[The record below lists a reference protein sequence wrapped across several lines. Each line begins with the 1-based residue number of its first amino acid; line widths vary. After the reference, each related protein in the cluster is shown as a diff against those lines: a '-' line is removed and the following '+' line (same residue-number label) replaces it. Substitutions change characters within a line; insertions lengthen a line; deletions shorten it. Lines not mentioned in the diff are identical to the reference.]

1 VTDQLRVALLVAM
14 RNEVGHIRQCLESI
28 LAQDY
33 PSDLV
38 EIWVLDGQSTD
49 QSWAVAA
56 DVLGSHAGAYLVANP
71 GITQARGWN
80 LGIARSSAD
89 VLGIVSAHAEL
100 APNYVTQAVETLER
114 TKADMVGG
122 PARAVS
128 LGLVGEAVA
137 VGQSTRFGV
146 GSATFRYVE
155 VESEVDT
162 VFMGLCRRSV
172 FQRVGV
178 FDPMMDRNQDDE
190 FSFRLRERGGRIV
203 CNPAIRSRYHNRTT
217 LRRLWRQYVAYG
229 FWKVR
234 VILRHPRQAS
244 LSHLVPAAFVT
255 SLLVLSAGAPWWGPW
270 PFGAVVALYAA
281 SSVVAS
287 VVAARGRWRV
297 LPLLPLVYAVL
308 HVGYGA
314 GFLGGLVRLARGAGA
329 GAVAGGTGE
338 WRPAP

>member
-1 VTDQLRVALLVAM
+1 
-14 RNEVGHIRQCLESI
+14 
-28 LAQDY
+28 
-33 PSDLV
+33 
-38 EIWVLDGQSTD
+38 VLDGQSTD
-49 QSWAVAA
+49 RSGAIAA
-56 DVLGSHAGAYLVANP
+56 DVLGSRAGTHLVANP

-80 LGIARSSAD
+80 LGIASASAD

-100 APNYVTQAVETLER
+100 APDYVTQAVETLAR
-114 TKADMVGG
+114 TKADLVGG
-122 PARAVS
+122 PARPVS
-128 LGLVGEAVA
+128 LGVVGEAIA

-146 GSATFRYVE
+146 GGATFRYADVE
-155 VESEVDT
+155 AEVDT
-162 VFMGLCRRSV
+162 VFMGLCRRSL
-172 FQRVGV
+172 FERVGV
-178 FDPMMDRNQDDE
+178 FDAAMDRNQDDE
-190 FSFRLRERGGRIV
+190 FSFRLRARGGRIV
-203 CNPAIRSRYHNRTT
+203 CNPAIRSCYHSRTT
-217 LRRLWRQYVAYG
+217 LPGLWRQYVAYG

-244 LSHLVPAAFVT
+244 LSHLVPGAFVT
-255 SLLVLSAGAPWWGPW
+255 SVLALSAGAPWWGPW
-270 PFGAVVALYAA
+270 PFGAVAALYAA

-314 GFLGGLVRLARGAGA
+314 GFLGGLVRLVRGAGA